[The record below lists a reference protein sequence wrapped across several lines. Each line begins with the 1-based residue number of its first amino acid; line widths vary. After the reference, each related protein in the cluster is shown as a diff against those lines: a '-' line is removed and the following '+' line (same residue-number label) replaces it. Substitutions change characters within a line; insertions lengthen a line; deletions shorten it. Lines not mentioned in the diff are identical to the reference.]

1 MFLQVVDLVTRIYSL
16 GVIMDLTGKIAL
28 VTGAGR
34 GIGKA
39 IANRLAVAG
48 ATVVINDISEAAEV
62 TASDLREKGYKSVF
76 IMANISISQE
86 VNQMVEKIITD
97 FGRIDILV
105 NNAGITRDALT
116 MRMTDEDWDA
126 VISVNLKSVFVCTR
140 AVLKYMMKQRYGKI
154 VNISSITGI
163 VGNPG
168 QVNYAA
174 AKAGI
179 IGMTRTVAKEMG
191 FIETEMTLK
200 LSDAVKEEAKK
211 RIPAGVFGTPQDVAE
226 AVAFFAS
233 DESKFIT
240 GQYLAVDGGM
250 IAGW

>member
-1 MFLQVVDLVTRIYSL
+1 MA
-16 GVIMDLTGKIAL
+16 LTGKIAL
-28 VTGAGR
+28 VTGSGR

-39 IANRLAVAG
+39 IANRLAFAG
-48 ATVVINDISEAAEV
+48 ATVIINDISDSAEAAALEM
-62 TASDLREKGYKSVF
+62 REKGYKSVF
-76 IMANISISQE
+76 IKANISLSPE
-86 VNQMVEKIITD
+86 VNQMMEKIIAD

-116 MRMTDEDWDA
+116 LRMSDEDWDA
-126 VISVNLKSVFVCTR
+126 VINVNLKSVFVCTR
-140 AVLKYMMKQRYGKI
+140 AALKFMMKQRYGRI

-163 VGNPG
+163 IGNPG
-168 QVNYAA
+168 QINYAA

-179 IGMTRTVAKEMG
+179 IGMTRTVAKEMASRGVTVNAICPG
-191 FIETEMTLK
+191 FIDTDMTQK
-200 LSDAVKEEAKK
+200 LPEAVKEEARK

-233 DESKFIT
+233 DESKYIT
-240 GQYLAVDGGM
+240 GQYLAVDGGL

>member
-1 MFLQVVDLVTRIYSL
+1 
-16 GVIMDLTGKIAL
+16 MDLTGKVAL
-28 VTGAGR
+28 VTGSGR

-39 IANRLAVAG
+39 IANRLAAAG
-48 ATVVINDISEAAEV
+48 ALVIINDISDSADSTAAE
-62 TASDLREKGYKSVF
+62 LREKGYKSAF
-76 IMANISISQE
+76 IKANIGVSLE
-86 VNQMVEKIITD
+86 VNQMMEKIVAD
-97 FGRIDILV
+97 YGRIDILV

-116 MRMTDEDWDA
+116 MRMSDEDWDA
-126 VISVNLKSVFVCTR
+126 VINVNLKSVFVCTR
-140 AVLKYMMKQRYGKI
+140 AALKYMMKQRYGRI
-154 VNISSITGI
+154 INISSITGI

-179 IGMTRTVAKEMG
+179 IGITRTVAKEMASRQITANAICPG
-191 FIETEMTLK
+191 FIETDMTLK

-233 DESKFIT
+233 DESKYIT

-250 IAGW
+250 ISGW